1 MNSEAT
7 SCLWPRAII
16 DVIPSPGAHATTAD
30 ILRNFDP
37 DLDQAQSRLRL
48 DVTHLQPVMGS
59 PFHIAQH
66 IKRRLGNKEFSKAA
80 DKEATLGVASDPY
93 VAAYAASI
101 ARTGT
106 IKAIAPWEVRSSLH
120 LEPIENICQLTPEL
134 ALKLR
139 LVGIRTGAQIAEQPL
154 AVIKRVLGHAGIALW
169 RACRGETN
177 AGALEI
183 DDQYHSVRCRAVLPP
198 RTSSQ
203 RSIHSHLR
211 RVINGLLSILRNRQR
226 IPTTISLSMQEQR
239 QAAIE
244 VGSLDIR
251 CDELNTRSLVDLVK
265 QVVARNWC
273 GGAVHFVELTA
284 QQLYDPSGQLE
295 LFDAL
300 SPPLPEI

>member
-1 MNSEAT
+1 MTSEAT

-16 DVIPSPGAHATTAD
+16 DVIPSPGAHAATAN

-37 DLDQAQSRLRL
+37 GLDQAQSRLRL

-66 IKRRLGNKEFSKAA
+66 IKRRLGDKESGKAA
-80 DKEATLGVASDPY
+80 GKEATLGVASDPY
-93 VAAYAASI
+93 VAAYAAGVAS
-101 ARTGT
+101 TGT

-120 LEPIENICQLTPEL
+120 HEPIEKLCQLTPEL
-134 ALKLR
+134 ACKLR
-139 LVGIRTGAQIAEQPL
+139 LVGIRTGAQIAEQSLP
-154 AVIKRVLGHAGIALW
+154 VIKRVLGRAGIALW

-177 AGALEI
+177 AAALEI
-183 DDQYHSVRCRAVLPP
+183 DDQYHFIRCRAVLPP
-198 RTSSQ
+198 RTSSR

-211 RVINGLLSILRNRQR
+211 RVTNCLLSVLRNRQR
-226 IPTTISLSMQEQR
+226 LPTTISLSIQDQR

-251 CDELNTRSLVDLVK
+251 CDEMNTRNLVDLVK
-265 QVVARNWC
+265 QAVDRNWR
-273 GGAVHFVELTA
+273 GGALHFVELAA

-300 SPPLPEI
+300 SPSLPKI